1 MFGQDVT
8 VYQPQPPDPRA
19 FPVVAWG
26 GSPSD
31 PGLLRGMKEAGIT
44 VSGFC
49 KPEDLDKVQAAG
61 LHCFVTDKRISM
73 SHDEWDK
80 LPPEN
85 QLRENIASLVRQVA
99 DHPAALGYF
108 LVDEPNYSMMANLG
122 KVAAILRELAPDKL
136 PYVNLFPAYVSRHS
150 TAPAGWYEP
159 YVRSL
164 IEVIRQPFIS
174 YDCYALADGEMMDK
188 FYHNLEIIRRISL
201 ETRVPFW
208 NIVLSNAH
216 FSYMEPTEATV
227 HLQAYATMAYG
238 GRGIEWF
245 TYMGYPQMRLSAVDA
260 FGHKTPTWGML
271 QRINFE
277 VFALVPTLLKLHSTG
292 VYHYPREVDRG
303 HDGLHPA
310 DASWAVPDRRISG
323 WPGPALSDDRQ
334 QRPPA

>member
-136 PYVNLFPAYVSRHS
+136 PYVNLFPAYAS
-150 TAPAGWYEP
+150 
-159 YVRSL
+159 RSL
-164 IEVIRQPFIS
+164 VTT
-174 YDCYALADGEMMDK
+174 A
-188 FYHNLEIIRRISL
+188 
-201 ETRVPFW
+201 
-208 NIVLSNAH
+208 
-216 FSYMEPTEATV
+216 
-227 HLQAYATMAYG
+227 
-238 GRGIEWF
+238 
-245 TYMGYPQMRLSAVDA
+245 
-260 FGHKTPTWGML
+260 
-271 QRINFE
+271 
-277 VFALVPTLLKLHSTG
+277 TLLPTA
-292 VYHYPREVDRG
+292 R
-303 HDGLHPA
+303 
-310 DASWAVPDRRISG
+310 
-323 WPGPALSDDRQ
+323 
-334 QRPPA
+334 